1 MARTI
6 YALEGVKMEKARIG
20 LIRVLT
26 TDDPQVLGLHGHLIM
41 NYFPGLEVI
50 TSCIAGQP
58 RGVFDQAT
66 EEQAWPKVVA
76 LAQEMAQDGLQA
88 IIVSCA
94 ADPGVQQAREV
105 LDIPIIG
112 AGSAAAHVALSLSAS
127 VAALG
132 ITEDVPA
139 AMANVLGSAL
149 LASAKPVGVE
159 TTVDLMKPPGK
170 QAVLTA
176 AEKLREKGAQVLVLA
191 CTGMSTIGVAEDIR
205 RELGIRVVDPV
216 IATGLIAWY
225 VSREA

>member
-1 MARTI
+1 M
-6 YALEGVKMEKARIG
+6 
-20 LIRVLT
+20 LT
-26 TDDPQVLGLHGHLIM
+26 TDDPQVLGYTAIIM

-58 RGVFDQAT
+58 RGVST
-66 EEQAWPKVVA
+66 KLPKSKHGPSSGFSA
-76 LAQEMAQDGLQA
+76 RDGRTVYRQLL
-88 IIVSCA
+88 SA
-94 ADPGVQQAREV
+94 APLIHPAGQRST
-105 LDIPIIG
+105 DIPIIG

-149 LASAKPVGVE
+149 LASAKPVGE

-176 AEKLREKGAQVLVLA
+176 AKVLREKGAQASLGLYRDVNHQW
-191 CTGMSTIGVAEDIR
+191 R
-205 RELGIRVVDPV
+205 RIVGSLH
-216 IATGLIAWY
+216 
-225 VSREA
+225 